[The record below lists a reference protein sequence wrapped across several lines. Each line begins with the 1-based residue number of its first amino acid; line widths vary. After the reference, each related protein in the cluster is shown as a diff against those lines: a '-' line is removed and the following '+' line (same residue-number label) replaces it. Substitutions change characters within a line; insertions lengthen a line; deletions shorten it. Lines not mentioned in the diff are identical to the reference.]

1 MAVCP
6 FVEVLK
12 ILQKRLLLGAGL
24 PLIGSAA

>member
-1 MAVCP
+1 VCP

-24 PLIGSAA
+24 PLIGGAA